1 MDNKDNYRIRL
12 LDAVT
17 TYELEMIVN
26 EMCNELCI
34 IIELLDIRYYQ
45 KLVNRINGYNY
56 YVEMKL
62 EWIDELLSY
71 LEGFSQLGF
80 NESDE

>member
-62 EWIDELLSY
+62 EWIDELIKY
-71 LEGFSQLGF
+71 LEDYSQLEF